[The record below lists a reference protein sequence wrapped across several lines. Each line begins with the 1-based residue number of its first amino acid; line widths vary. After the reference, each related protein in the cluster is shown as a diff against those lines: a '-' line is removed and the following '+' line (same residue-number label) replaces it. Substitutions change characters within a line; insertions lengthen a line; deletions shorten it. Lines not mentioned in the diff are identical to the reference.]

1 MKWKLVNESKTP
13 ADDDSINSALN
24 GDVSDEMYSP
34 TVEFAKAAY
43 QKLNRE
49 LFLNYLPPSSEI
61 TFELSDDIR
70 SDELGSA
77 ECTVYSTSGRTFASD
92 FKLTLDKTATLTLH
106 SWIGVVL
113 HEMIHILD
121 YQEHPDHKDDKSY
134 DFHGEW
140 FRKMGERFKKHGFNV
155 SKFYSGN
162 SGIDI
167 DDERIDQIMKEEIF
181 IQIGKT
187 ESGVPQLVKI
197 HVNDKDRVLKFL
209 RDEENVDEVVVLTTE
224 NPMSVKL
231 VPLDIHELERETFK
245 VYRMSDKFNKNF
257 GPFNEV
263 ETIDLNGLVSEGTDD
278 YDEEVEVIRHQKGV
292 IKAERVGKNAIR
304 IVVS

>member
-1 MKWKLVNESKTP
+1 
-13 ADDDSINSALN
+13 
-24 GDVSDEMYSP
+24 
-34 TVEFAKAAY
+34 
-43 QKLNRE
+43 
-49 LFLNYLPPSSEI
+49 
-61 TFELSDDIR
+61 
-70 SDELGSA
+70 
-77 ECTVYSTSGRTFASD
+77 
-92 FKLTLDKTATLTLH
+92 
-106 SWIGVVL
+106 
-113 HEMIHILD
+113 
-121 YQEHPDHKDDKSY
+121 
-134 DFHGEW
+134 
-140 FRKMGERFKKHGFNV
+140 
-155 SKFYSGN
+155 
-162 SGIDI
+162 
-167 DDERIDQIMKEEIF
+167 MKEEIF

-187 ESGVPQLVKI
+187 ESDVSQLVKI